1 MKTRKSLTAVILTAV
16 LAIVFA
22 MPAFAA
28 KTPVVTEDFSNA
40 DLLASYAGQDE
51 IGIEATSRYGRSG
64 IRFFFT
70 TENTDIFPQANR
82 WIEPM
87 TGKVYMEVSFLVG
100 ELKER
105 QIIQAPSNPAW
116 WPYIGVIM
124 MGADGALTLGVAD
137 QGETMPVP
145 GGEAIAAEEWY
156 DLTVLMDYD
165 SQTMTA
171 WVGDMPA
178 APSFVA
184 FPVEAAE
191 MMAVNVQLNNSGD
204 RGVYYS
210 ALVVGNYTDVA
221 DFAGG
226 AEDAPVAEA
235 PDETPAAPAEDGRL
249 SVEQTVDNAIAD
261 GIVTDRAYW
270 IAILNG
276 DQLVNPQHLQT
287 MLDNIHKQLNP

>member
-1 MKTRKSLTAVILTAV
+1 MKTRKTFTAVILTVMLATVMAV
-16 LAIVFA
+16 
-22 MPAFAA
+22 PAFAA
-28 KTPVVTEDFSNA
+28 KTPVVTEDFTNA
-40 DLLASYAGQDE
+40 DILSSYAGQDN

-64 IRFFFT
+64 VRFYFT
-70 TENTDIFPQANR
+70 EENADIFPQANR

-87 TGKVYMEVSFLVG
+87 TGKVYIEASFLVG

-105 QIIQAPSNPAW
+105 QVLQAPSNPAW

-145 GGEAIAAEEWY
+145 GGEAIKAEEWY
-156 DLTVLMDYD
+156 DLTVLADYD

-178 APSFVA
+178 SPQFIA

-191 MMAVNVQLNNSGD
+191 MMAINVQLNNGGD
-204 RGVYYS
+204 RGVYLS
-210 ALVVGNYTDVA
+210 ALEVGSYTDVA

-226 AEDAPVAEA
+226 AAEA
-235 PDETPAAPAEDGRL
+235 PADTPAPAATTADGRTIA
-249 SVEQTVDNAIAD
+249 SIEATVDNAIAD
-261 GIVTDRAYW
+261 GIVSDRAYW
-270 IAILNG
+270 IAILSG
-276 DQLVNPQHLQT
+276 EQQVNPAHLQT
-287 MLDNIHKQLNP
+287 MLDNIHAVMP

>member
-1 MKTRKSLTAVILTAV
+1 MKTRKTLTAVILTAV
-16 LAIVFA
+16 LAIIMA

-28 KTPVVTEDFSNA
+28 KTPVVTEDFSNP

-70 TENTDIFPQANR
+70 AENTDIFPQANR
-82 WIEPM
+82 WIDPM
-87 TGKVYMEVSFLVG
+87 TGKVYMAVSFLVG

-105 QIIQAPSNPAW
+105 QVIQAPSNPAW
-116 WPYIGVIM
+116 WPYIGVIT

-137 QGETMPVP
+137 QGETMAVP

-178 APSFVA
+178 DPSFIA

-204 RGVYYS
+204 RGVFLS
-210 ALVVGNYTDVA
+210 ALEVGNYGDVS

-226 AEDAPVAEA
+226 AAPEA
-235 PDETPAAPAEDGRL
+235 PAATAGGQL
-249 SVEQTVDNAIAD
+249 TVEQTVDNAIAD
-261 GIVTDRAYW
+261 RIVSDRAYW
-270 IAILNG
+270 IAILKG
-276 DQLVNPQHLQT
+276 EQLVNPQHLQT
-287 MLDNIHKQLNP
+287 MLDNIHRQLQP